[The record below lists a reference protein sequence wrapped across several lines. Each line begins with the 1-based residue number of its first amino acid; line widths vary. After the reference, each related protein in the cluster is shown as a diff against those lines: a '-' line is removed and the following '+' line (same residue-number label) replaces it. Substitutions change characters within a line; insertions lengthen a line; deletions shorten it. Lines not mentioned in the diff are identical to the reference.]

1 MYAEVII
8 LSSKNK
14 NLDKGFSYSVPKDL
28 ENKIKI
34 GALVYVFFGQSKKM
48 QEAIVI
54 NLTEKID
61 FDLEKIKPIEK
72 IDDEIFIDKK
82 NIELAKWMKEKYYC
96 DFASCLKLMLPSQ
109 KNVRNENFE
118 FDFVEPEN
126 NFLIKK
132 KKFNS

>member
-8 LSSKNK
+8 LSGKNK
-14 NLDKGFSYSVPKDL
+14 NLDRGFSYSVPNDL

-34 GALVYVFFGQSKKM
+34 GALVYVFFGKSKKL

-54 NLTEKID
+54 NLTEKVD

-96 DFASCLKLMLPSQ
+96 DFVSCLRLMLPNQ
-109 KNVRNENFE
+109 KSVRNENFE

-126 NFLIKK
+126 NY
-132 KKFNS
+132 